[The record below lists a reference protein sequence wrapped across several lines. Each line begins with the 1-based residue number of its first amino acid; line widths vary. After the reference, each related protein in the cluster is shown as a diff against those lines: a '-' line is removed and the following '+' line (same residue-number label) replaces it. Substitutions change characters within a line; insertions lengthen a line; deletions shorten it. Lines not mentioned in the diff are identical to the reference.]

1 MILPTSPASSN
12 RRPGYLLSLS
22 EPCSKTQSLEAFA
35 EPEQFHGVTNSRRY
49 AMADTERRN
58 PGDED
63 VPGTNQ
69 TGENI
74 CPTCSG
80 SGSIGQKPCPDCGG
94 SGRVTVIVGDA

>member
-1 MILPTSPASSN
+1 
-12 RRPGYLLSLS
+12 
-22 EPCSKTQSLEAFA
+22 
-35 EPEQFHGVTNSRRY
+35 
-49 AMADTERRN
+49 MADTERRN

-69 TGENI
+69 TGETI
-74 CPTCSG
+74 CPTCNG